1 MSALSEHR
9 PQSAFGAVRRA
20 VAALTAEIV
29 RSVRPSPE
37 NAWLTLAELEL
48 TRRVTRY
55 GGLVIAVAA
64 FAIQQAC
71 AGWIDWNARMT
82 WWLALAVTAVT
93 LHVTGMRLE
102 RQPVKTLTEIRAR
115 ASWQV
120 SFSAVVIVVWCSMG
134 LWLRAPDNIENHMF
148 IATALSTSLAA
159 AVSIGAA
166 QPAGVFFAI
175 VCHAVFLVGPLAFS
189 HSRLDHMLAAGAT
202 ALVALM
208 STQAIALHK
217 SISRMLTLEH
227 ERSDLVE
234 SLRLAKQESDRERLR
249 AVVAGRTKSQ
259 FLSNMNHELRTP
271 MNAILGFSEL
281 IMQKAFGGAIDKYAE
296 YAEIIHQSGRSLL
309 SLIDDM
315 LDLAKIEGGKLSL
328 RESEFDIARLLADI
342 YEETEPKAVAAQ
354 LSLVK
359 KVAHGLPRLE
369 ADERALRQILANLMS
384 NALKFTPPGGCITL
398 FAQMEG
404 DGRLAFGVDDTGIG
418 IAEEDQ
424 VQVFERFGRGRHDV
438 TSADKGTG
446 LGLAIVK
453 GFAEAHDAD
462 VKLESALGAGTRVI
476 VLMPVERLKPSNN
489 LAKPPSA
496 SPACSSAR

>member
-9 PQSAFGAVRRA
+9 PQSAFGAVRQA
-20 VAALTAEIV
+20 VASVAAEIV
-29 RSVRPSPE
+29 RSVRPDE
-37 NAWLTLAELEL
+37 KNAWLTLAELNL
-48 TRRVTRY
+48 TRRASRY
-55 GGLVIAVAA
+55 AGLAVSIAA
-64 FAIQQAC
+64 FAVQEAC
-71 AGWIDWNARMT
+71 ADWIDWNTRMT
-82 WWLALAVTAVT
+82 WWLAVTVTAVV
-93 LHVTGMRLE
+93 LHTTALRLE
-102 RQPVKTLTEIRAR
+102 RQPVNTLAEIRAR

-120 SFSAVVIVVWCSMG
+120 SFSAVILLVWCSMG
-134 LWLRAPDNIENHMF
+134 VWLRAPEGAENHML
-148 IATALSTSLAA
+148 IATVLSASLAA
-159 AVSIGAA
+159 SVSIAA
-166 QPAGVFFAI
+166 SQPAGAFFSI
-175 VCHAVFLVGPLAFS
+175 VCHAVFLIGPLAFS
-189 HSRLDHMLAAGAT
+189 HSRLDHTLAAA
-202 ALVALM
+202 AAVLVAIM
-208 STQAIALHK
+208 SAQAIALHG
-217 SISRMLTLEH
+217 SIKRMLTLEH

-259 FLSNMNHELRTP
+259 FLANMNHELRTP

-309 SLIDDM
+309 RLIDDM

-328 RESEFDIARLLADI
+328 RESEFDIAQLMAEI
-342 YEETEPKAVAAQ
+342 YEESESKAIAAQ

-359 KVAHGLPRLE
+359 KVAAGLPRME
-369 ADERALRQILANLMS
+369 ADERALRQILSNLVS
-384 NALKFTPPGGCITL
+384 NALKFTPAGGCITL
-398 FAQMEG
+398 FAQMED

-462 VKLESALGAGTRVI
+462 VRLESALGAGTRVI
-476 VLMPVERLKPSNN
+476 VLMPVERLK
-489 LAKPPSA
+489 AA
-496 SPACSSAR
+496 PARATA

>member
-9 PQSAFGAVRRA
+9 PQSAFGAVRQA
-20 VAALTAEIV
+20 VASVAAEIV
-29 RSVRPSPE
+29 RSVRP
-37 NAWLTLAELEL
+37 AEKD
-48 TRRVTRY
+48 
-55 GGLVIAVAA
+55 A
-64 FAIQQAC
+64 
-71 AGWIDWNARMT
+71 
-82 WWLALAVTAVT
+82 WLALAELKLTRRASRYAGLAVSWPLSPFNTPAPTGSTGTRADVVAGRHGTAAV
-93 LHVTGMRLE
+93 LHATALRLE
-102 RQPVKTLTEIRAR
+102 RQPVNTLAEIRAR

-120 SFSAVVIVVWCSMG
+120 SFSSVVLVVWCSMG
-134 LWLRAPDNIENHMF
+134 LWLRAPQAAENHML
-148 IATALSTSLAA
+148 IATVLSASLAA
-159 AVSIGAA
+159 SVVHRRGAA
-166 QPAGVFFAI
+166 GGCVLLL

-189 HSRLDHMLAAGAT
+189 RSRLDHMLAGA
-202 ALVALM
+202 AVVLVAIM
-208 STQAIALHK
+208 SAQAIALHS
-217 SISRMLTLEH
+217 SIKRMLTLEH
-227 ERSDLVE
+227 ERFDLVE

-281 IMQKAFGGAIDKYAE
+281 IMQKAFGGAVDKYAE
-296 YAEIIHQSGRSLL
+296 YAGIIHQSGRNLL
-309 SLIDDM
+309 RLIDDM

-328 RESEFDIARLLADI
+328 HEGEFDIARLMAEI
-342 YEETEPKAVAAQ
+342 YEDSEPKAVAAQ

-359 KVAHGLPRLE
+359 KVAPGLPRLG
-369 ADERALRQILANLMS
+369 ADERALRQILANLVS

-398 FAQMEG
+398 FAQMED

-476 VLMPVERLKPSNN
+476 VLMPVERLKAATA
-489 LAKPPSA
+489 LKSA
-496 SPACSSAR
+496 